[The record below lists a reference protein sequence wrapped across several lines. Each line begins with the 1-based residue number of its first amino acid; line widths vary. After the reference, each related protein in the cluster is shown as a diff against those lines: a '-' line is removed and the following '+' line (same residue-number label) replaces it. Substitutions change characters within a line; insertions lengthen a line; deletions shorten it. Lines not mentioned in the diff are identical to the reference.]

1 MLLSYW
7 LYAFQTTTYLNNCL
21 PTLVLHHQSPYFTLY
36 HKLPAYTHL
45 KAFGCFCFPYLR
57 PYNTH
62 KLQYRS
68 LECAFLH
75 YNSHHKGYLC
85 LDIHSSR
92 VYISRHLIFNEDSFP
107 FKNLSSSLSYFIS
120 SSSSL
125 SIHLFIHLPLISPS
139 PPTSSSST
147 CSPLVAPTSL
157 PSFSHSMSSSV
168 PPSSLLPPSV
178 DLPVPCVDK
187 DLLASSHTH
196 NIHPMVTR
204 SKASIYKPK
213 LLLSVFTNLS
223 MSLLPFS
230 KLLKILHGSRPWNWN
245 LFPLSTTR
253 PSILFLHFP
262 QAR

>member
-1 MLLSYW
+1 M
-7 LYAFQTTTYLNNCL
+7 
-21 PTLVLHHQSPYFTLY
+21 
-36 HKLPAYTHL
+36 
-45 KAFGCFCFPYLR
+45 
-57 PYNTH
+57 
-62 KLQYRS
+62 
-68 LECAFLH
+68 
-75 YNSHHKGYLC
+75 
-85 LDIHSSR
+85 
-92 VYISRHLIFNEDSFP
+92 IFNEDSFP
-107 FKNLSSSLSYFIS
+107 FKNLSSSLSNFIS